1 MSHFALLSVIMP
13 LIFIDL
19 KTVYSLP
26 LFAEKGAC
34 LYVKV
39 MLHETISNDDFYRNI
54 ALQCWNNAVI
64 PRNNVATM
72 L

>member
-1 MSHFALLSVIMP
+1 MP

-26 LFAEKGAC
+26 FFAEKGAC
-34 LYVKV
+34 RYVKV
-39 MLHETISNDDFYRNI
+39 MLHETISNDDFYRNT
-54 ALQCWNNAVI
+54 ALQCWNNAVTTG
-64 PRNNVATM
+64 NNVATM